1 MAAKIKLSDT
11 LNTLDLFSGCGGMSL
26 GFTWAGF
33 KSVLASDIDENCEK
47 TFNTNFP
54 NVPFLCGDLSE
65 FKKEDFDNYIKGNEV
80 DVIIGGPPCQ
90 GFSLANKQR
99 NKVSEDPRNRLF
111 YEFVKTIDWYN
122 PKAFVMENV
131 KGLLSMQSGEVIKQI
146 IDEFENAGKV
156 GYTVKLKVLK
166 ASDFGVPQ
174 SRERV
179 IVIGIRKDLNVVPE
193 FPSKKYA
200 QEITVDEATADL
212 PIIESGEGTEKQTY
226 QTEPQNAYQKFMR
239 NKSTSVFN
247 HIAMRHTERLIER
260 FRAIQP
266 GKNLLDV
273 WETHGSVQR
282 GDPSKKS
289 KIKFSQNNLRLFGNK
304 PAPTVAAS
312 FQSNFIHPVC
322 NRNFTAREGARLQ
335 SFPDDF
341 IFEGMRTKMSWE
353 KGLSQYQQIGN
364 AVPPLLAYEIA
375 VKLKEVLE
383 NGNVENP
390 IEKEQLLFFNEPE
403 LIYNE

>member
-1 MAAKIKLSDT
+1 MKKKG

-33 KSVLASDIDENCEK
+33 KSVLASDIDENCQK

-54 NVPFLCGDLSE
+54 DVPFLCGDLSD
-65 FKKEDFDNYIKGNEV
+65 FKKEDFDQFIKGEAV
-80 DVIIGGPPCQ
+80 DIIIGGPPCQ
-90 GFSLANKQR
+90 GFSLANKRR
-99 NKVSEDPRNRLF
+99 NNVAEDPRNRLF
-111 YEFVKTIDWYN
+111 YEFVKTINWYN

-146 IDEFENAGKV
+146 TEEFENAGNN
-156 GYTVKLKVLK
+156 GYTVKIKVLK
-166 ASDFGVPQ
+166 SSDFGVPQ
-174 SRERV
+174 ARERV
-179 IVIGIRKDLNVVPE
+179 IVTGFRNDLNLIPE
-193 FPSKKYA
+193 FPEKKYA
-200 QEITVDEATADL
+200 KEVSVNEAISDL
-212 PIIESGEGTEKQTY
+212 PIIEAGQGNETQNYPSEPLNSY
-226 QTEPQNAYQKFMR
+226 QIFMR
-239 NKSTSVFN
+239 RNSVSVKN

-260 FRAIQP
+260 FKAILP

-273 WETHGSVQR
+273 WETHGAVQR

-289 KIKFSQNNLRLFGNK
+289 EVKFSQNNLRLHGDR

-312 FQSNFIHPVC
+312 FQSNFIHPTLH
-322 NRNFTAREGARLQ
+322 RNFSAREGARLQ

-375 VKLKEVLE
+375 IKIKEVLE
-383 NGNVENP
+383 NGNSQTLN
-390 IEKEQLLFFNEPE
+390 EKAAFSEFNEPE
-403 LIYNE
+403 FAL